1 MSEKKNIARAAS
13 VLGAATML
21 SRIMGMVR
29 DMVVSRLFG
38 AGLYTDAFFAAFQIP
53 NMLRRFFAEGA
64 LTAAFVPTF
73 SEWYTNKGKEETQAL
88 ANVCFTMLTLVMA
101 AITIT
106 GIVF

>member
-1 MSEKKNIARAAS
+1 MSDTEKKQIVRAAG
-13 VLGAATML
+13 VLGFATII

-38 AGLYTDAFFAAFQIP
+38 AGLATDAFFAAFQIP

-73 SEWYTNKGKEETQAL
+73 PNTTPSGANRKPET
-88 ANVCFTMLTLVMA
+88 
-101 AITIT
+101 
-106 GIVF
+106 